1 VLRFSAGP
9 SDAQRVRILP
19 LLGST
24 LGLAAVLGGGLV
36 LRPDL
41 LAEHAGAPDPATE
54 KAAKAT
60 TGSAADR
67 AKVVA
72 GTNPVNG
79 ATGWI
84 FDRSTLGLPVVPNAP
99 SVQLPELQL
108 SAPGPGRSGSITTRT
123 RSQQFGHTA
132 TWQAQPQVDGP
143 ERRLVRTAPENG
155 YVVVPTEPGDLHL
168 LCGETAEDRSGAGS
182 YYVDSHEG
190 EWRVYRV
197 DGGPNYDVQYRFVQY
212 DRSPLAARTA
222 CQ

>member
-1 VLRFSAGP
+1 M
-9 SDAQRVRILP
+9 RILP

-36 LRPDL
+36 LHPEL
-41 LAEHAGAPDPATE
+41 LPEGSGPVAPETQ
-54 KAAKAT
+54 KAANAT
-60 TGSAADR
+60 PGSAADR
-67 AKVVA
+67 ATVVA
-72 GTNPVNG
+72 GTNPVTGANSS
-79 ATGWI
+79 ATGWV

-108 SAPGPGRSGSITTRT
+108 DPPGPGQAGSITTRT

-132 TWQAQPQVDGP
+132 TWQAKPQVNGP

-155 YVVVPTEPGDLHL
+155 YVVLPSEPGDPHL
-168 LCGETAEDRSGAGS
+168 LCAASTDGRTGTGS
-182 YYVDSHEG
+182 YYIDSHQG

-197 DGGPNYDVQYRFVQY
+197 DGGPNYDVRYRFVQY
-212 DRSPLAARTA
+212 DRSPLASRTA

>member
-1 VLRFSAGP
+1 
-9 SDAQRVRILP
+9 VRILP

-41 LAEHAGAPDPATE
+41 LAEHASAPAPETE
-54 KAAKAT
+54 KAANAT

-67 AKVVA
+67 ATVIA
-72 GTNPVNG
+72 GTNPVTG
-79 ATGWI
+79 ANSSVTGWV

-108 SAPGPGRSGSITTRT
+108 SAPGPGKSGSITTRT

-155 YVVVPTEPGDLHL
+155 YVVIPAEPGDLHL
-168 LCGETAEDRSGAGS
+168 LCGETSDGRTGTGS
-182 YYVDSHEG
+182 YYVDSHQG
-190 EWRVYRV
+190 EWRVHRV
-197 DGGPNYDVQYRFVQY
+197 DGGPNYDVRYRFVQY

>member
-1 VLRFSAGP
+1 
-9 SDAQRVRILP
+9 
-19 LLGST
+19 
-24 LGLAAVLGGGLV
+24 V

-41 LAEHAGAPDPATE
+41 VAEHAKPPAPATE
-54 KAAKAT
+54 KAARST
-60 TGSAADR
+60 TGSSADR
-67 AKVVA
+67 ATVVA
-72 GTNPVNG
+72 GTNPVTG

-108 SAPGPGRSGSITTRT
+108 SPPGPGQVGSISTRT

-132 TWQAQPQVDGP
+132 TWQAKPQVDGP
-143 ERRLVRTAPENG
+143 ARRLVKTAPENG
-155 YVVVPTEPGDLHL
+155 YVVIPTEPGDLHL
-168 LCGETAEDRSGAGS
+168 LCGPSSDGRMGAGA

-197 DGGPNYDVQYRFVQY
+197 DGGPNYDVRYRFVQY